1 MIRVIEVG
9 PRDGL
14 QNEVATVPTDVKIAF
29 IDALSQSGVTEIE
42 ASAFVSPKWV
52 PQLEDAAEV
61 LAGIRRQEGVLYSAL
76 VPNDCGMDRALD
88 AGVDK
93 ISLFTAS
100 SETFNQKN
108 VNASIEESLQRFVPI
123 IERARAAGLPTRGY
137 ISTAF
142 WCPYE
147 GSVTADAVLAV
158 VQRLVDIGIDEI
170 ALGDTVGRAK
180 RDEVERLLDLVV
192 PKVGAECLA
201 MHFHDTFGQASD
213 NILASF
219 ERGIRAFDA
228 SAGGLGG
235 CPYAPGATG
244 NVATA
249 SVVRTLRKA
258 GVEVAVDLEALEVAW
273 QVVVGSVGHGERP
286 LPTHPT
292 PT

>member
-1 MIRVIEVG
+1 MIRIVEVG

-29 IDALSQSGVTEIE
+29 IDALSQTGVTEIE
-42 ASAFVSPKWV
+42 VSAFVSPKWV

-61 LAGIRRQEGVLYSAL
+61 FAGIRRLEGVLYSAL
-76 VPNDCGMDRALD
+76 VPNERGMARALD

-93 ISLFTAS
+93 ISVFTAS

-108 VNASIEESLQRFVPI
+108 VNASIAETMQRFVAI
-123 IERARAAGLPTRGY
+123 TAQARAARLPTRGY

-147 GSVTADAVLAV
+147 GRVTPDAVMTV
-158 VQRLVDIGIDEI
+158 VQRLVDLGIDEI
-170 ALGDTVGRAK
+170 ALGDTVGRAQ
-180 RDEVERLLDLVV
+180 RNEVERLLEVVV
-192 PKVGAECLA
+192 PKIGAERLA

-213 NILASF
+213 NILASY
-219 ERGIRAFDA
+219 EHGIRAFDA

-244 NVATA
+244 NVPTA
-249 SVVRTLRKA
+249 AVVRLLRDA
-258 GVEVAVDLEALEVAW
+258 GADVAVDLEALEAAW

-286 LPTHPT
+286 VPTNRSPT
-292 PT
+292 